1 MSIVKNVFRCSP
13 LAVWTSHHAQTG
25 AGRGACL
32 NPLQAGIR
40 LLRDDDGGPLV
51 EFAMVLPMMMVVMT
65 GIFYLGIA
73 LTLYLQLTNATDI
86 AARQLSISRGQT
98 SDPCSTVSTAFAA
111 SAPNLSSSNLTYA
124 YVINSINYSGTSC
137 TGAAAE
143 MIQGKSAQVTVQ
155 YPVHLGIYAVGWS
168 TITLKA
174 QTTELIQ

>member
-1 MSIVKNVFRCSP
+1 
-13 LAVWTSHHAQTG
+13 
-25 AGRGACL
+25 
-32 NPLQAGIR
+32 
-40 LLRDDDGGPLV
+40 
-51 EFAMVLPMMMVVMT
+51 MVVMT

-98 SDPCSTVSTAFAA
+98 SDPCSTGSAAFTAA
-111 SAPNLSSSNLTYA
+111 APNLSTSNLTYA
-124 YVINSINYSGTSC
+124 YSINGNGYSGTTC
-137 TGAAAE
+137 TGAAAQ
-143 MIQGKSAQVTVQ
+143 MINGKTLQMTVS

>member
-1 MSIVKNVFRCSP
+1 MSMKRNVGSGFL
-13 LAVWTSHHAQTG
+13 LASWKRRLAHAG
-25 AGRGACL
+25 AGRGACSSL
-32 NPLQAGIR
+32 LDAGAR

-98 SDPCSTVSTAFAA
+98 SDPCSTVSAAFAA
-111 SAPNLSSSNLTYA
+111 SAPNLSSSNLTYT
-124 YVINSINYSGTSC
+124 YVINGNNYSGTSC
-137 TGAAAE
+137 TGAAAQ